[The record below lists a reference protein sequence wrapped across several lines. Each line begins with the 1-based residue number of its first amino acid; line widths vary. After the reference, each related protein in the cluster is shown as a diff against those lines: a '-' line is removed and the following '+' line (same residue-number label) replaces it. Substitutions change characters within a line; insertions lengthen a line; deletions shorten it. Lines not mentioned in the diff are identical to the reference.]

1 MAGNKP
7 FLLLALHAVTTAVM
21 AQVPPDIDTRKVGE
35 LEVVTIIKLPGS
47 RAAVFDAMT
56 QCAHLLQWMQPTPMK
71 MVACSTTPRAGGTLT
86 YVFEAPQGRRLEVR
100 GRYEEVEAPH
110 TIRYRESY
118 DFSPLQFDVH
128 GAFEEAGSGATL
140 FTQTLRYRSR
150 EERDTDFPNVAG
162 SQPGVYASL
171 AKYLARPEAGP

>member
-1 MAGNKP
+1 MASTTP
-7 FLLLALHAVTTAVM
+7 LLLIGLYVVATAAA
-21 AQVPPDIDTRKVGE
+21 AQVPSGIDTRKVGE
-35 LEVVTIIKLPGS
+35 QEIVSIIKLPGS

-56 QCAHLLQWMQPTPMK
+56 QCTHLLQWMQPAPMK

-100 GRYEEVEAPH
+100 GRYEKVESPH

-118 DFSPLQFDVH
+118 DFSPLQFDVQ
-128 GAFEEAGSGATL
+128 GAFEEAGGATI
-140 FTQTLRYRSR
+140 FTQTLHYRSR

-162 SQPGVYASL
+162 SQPGVYANL
-171 AKYLARPEAGP
+171 AKYLARPTVTK